1 MRASSNLGTADLLVA
16 KAEPPGQAEAQR
28 ETGLDATRSHTRSR
42 IVETAERLFR
52 QFGYQKTTVA
62 DIARALS
69 MSSGNIY
76 RFFGSKDAINEAVCR
91 RSLENVV
98 SVAAKIA
105 HRRATAADR
114 LRALLLEFVRLEVER
129 LTFNRPLH
137 QLVAAAS
144 AENWPVIAE
153 HSARIE
159 SILAAVVA
167 DGMRRG
173 EFRTQDPQRAGRC
186 VHAAMIRYLDPS
198 LIRKRSATSQPSLD
212 EMLDFCLAAL
222 W

>member
-1 MRASSNLGTADLLVA
+1 MRASMNLDTALLSVATRQPATHA
-16 KAEPPGQAEAQR
+16 KARR
-28 ETGLDATRSHTRSR
+28 ETWLQATRPDTRSR

-76 RFFGSKDAINEAVCR
+76 RFFDSKDAVSEAVCHR
-91 RSLENVV
+91 LLENVV
-98 SVAAKIA
+98 SVAAEIA
-105 HRRATAADR
+105 HRRSTAEDR
-114 LRALLLEFVRLEVER
+114 LRALLIELVRLEVER
-129 LTFNRPLH
+129 LRLNRPLH

-144 AENWPVIAE
+144 SENWPVMTE
-153 HSARIE
+153 HSARME
-159 SILAAVVA
+159 SILAAIVA

-173 EFRTQDPQRAGRC
+173 EFRNQDAQRAGRC
-186 VHAAMIRYLDPS
+186 VHAAMTRCLDPCVI
-198 LIRKRSATSQPSLD
+198 LERGATGQPTLD

-222 W
+222 R